1 MFPRWFNVLLLQT
14 FVGEQRYEQL
24 HPPLSLSLFP
34 PFYPVS
40 LDLLGVDIRHIVK
53 GMKEAT
59 AELINNKHNKQ
70 LKVHL

>member
-1 MFPRWFNVLLLQT
+1 MFPRWLNVLLLQT
-14 FVGEQRYEQL
+14 LVGEQRYEQL
-24 HPPLSLSLFP
+24 HPPLSLS

-59 AELINNKHNKQ
+59 AELINNKHNQQ